1 MPPPDIWTI
10 MLLLLTDIRTYAMS
24 IIIGMAAYLHRIT
37 IRNIRP
43 TFTGFLGHVLV
54 AASSAYIAGKFLSY
68 FGVTGDLHTALVG
81 VATWSG
87 DHAFILAENIISKQ
101 IKKYMGDLATTE
113 VCDEC
118 KDKSKNNTNINVNV
132 NIEEEKDN

>member
-1 MPPPDIWTI
+1 MPQPDIWTI
-10 MLLLLTDIRTYAMS
+10 ILLLLTDVRTYAMS

-37 IRNIRP
+37 IKNIKP

-68 FGVTGDLHTALVG
+68 FGITGDLHTALVG

-87 DHAFILAENIISKQ
+87 DHAFVLAEKVISRHV
-101 IKKYMGDLATTE
+101 KKYVGDLATPE
-113 VCDEC
+113 ICDEC
-118 KDKSKNNTNINVNV
+118 KNK
-132 NIEEEKDN
+132 EEKDN